1 VTGSGSGQVNE
12 RIARHQHAAEVMR
25 ARSILAVAFAL
36 WLVVGLPIDVL
47 LHDSLGS
54 GSLAVLVGVR
64 LASNAY
70 QWLVLVLLFRRL
82 PPRVANGLIASVF
95 PVSGLAI
102 ALMALRMGGLASPYA
117 LVLCVGI
124 LVLVT
129 AMPLPWKKGALL
141 AGSTVAIYAGAMMV
155 GASAQLSNV
164 WARDMFL
171 VFVMTLAAGAVCVA
185 WAGHVL
191 WTLRRSVFESRNL
204 GRYRLIKRIGKGG
217 MGEVW
222 RAQDRALRREVALK
236 ILSPDYG
243 RKPSAIARFEREI
256 QATAEISHPNVVR
269 IHDWGVSDDGVWYYA
284 MDLLA
289 GMDLATLVR
298 QTGPLPAALV
308 AHLGSGAAA
317 GLAEC
322 HRRGIVH
329 RDIKPGNLFVVAPA
343 NEPER
348 LDVLDFGIARA
359 DTDSE
364 LTVAGAVL
372 GTPGYMAPEVK
383 AGAPGGVPAD
393 IYSLGAAFYYALTA
407 RSPHDTDGAP
417 ASALATVPAALDDLL
432 VRMLDREPSRRPA
445 SVDEVVAALA
455 ACPPWTGHWPVDQ
468 TPVAPPSSEPTAP
481 TTVAG
486 RSAPTPATEGTA
498 SPTTVEG

>member
-64 LASNAY
+64 LVSNAY
-70 QWLVLVLLFRRL
+70 QWLVLALLFRRL

-141 AGSTVAIYAGAMMV
+141 AGSTVAIYAVAMMV

-308 AHLGSGAAA
+308 AHLGSGA
-317 GLAEC
+317 
-322 HRRGIVH
+322 
-329 RDIKPGNLFVVAPA
+329 
-343 NEPER
+343 
-348 LDVLDFGIARA
+348 
-359 DTDSE
+359 
-364 LTVAGAVL
+364 VL

-393 IYSLGAAFYYALTA
+393 IYSLGAAFYYALTS
-407 RSPHDTDGAP
+407 RSPHDTDGAA
-417 ASALATVPAALDDLL
+417 ASALAT
-432 VRMLDREPSRRPA
+432 
-445 SVDEVVAALA
+445 VVAALA

-468 TPVAPPSSEPTAP
+468 PAGPRPRQRQRARHHRRPSRANRIRPSCCDGSGCGPRGASAARWRARASRGPCPCAGAPRRCRGARPGSS
-481 TTVAG
+481 
-486 RSAPTPATEGTA
+486 PAR
-498 SPTTVEG
+498 